1 MMFYFISLRNKKN
14 YHYVIYDAPHWMLLK
29 KLRKKA
35 LDIMSILKKNGIN
48 SIIYGSVARGDVK
61 KGSDVDVFIP
71 RVVPSFLI
79 ESILSEIF
87 PSFYKRE
94 LVQATPSYIVKAY
107 IFLDEITSVSFPLLK
122 MRKEEIDFYKLAGQL
137 SYEELLEDKRVP
149 GIRKDLMFINP
160 IENGHIEFSIKELP
174 EMGAKILGIDVSSL
188 RKRINVLL
196 RRKLF
201 GKTGTF
207 KSISLSENENFESI
221 LNKLIDNV
229 PALRRR
235 IQNQDK

>member
-1 MMFYFISLRNKKN
+1 MTSMNSES
-14 YHYVIYDAPHWMLLK
+14 YHHVIYNTSHWMHLK

-35 LDIMSILKKNGIN
+35 LDIMSLLKKNGIN

-71 RVVPSFLI
+71 RIIPSFLI
-79 ESILSEIF
+79 ESTLSELF

-137 SYEELLEDKRVP
+137 SYEELLQDKRVP
-149 GIRKDLMFINP
+149 GIRKDLIFINP
-160 IENGHIEFSIKELP
+160 VEDGHIEFSIKEMP

-188 RKRINVLL
+188 RKRINVLV

-201 GKTGTF
+201 GKTGVF
-207 KSISLSENENFESI
+207 KSIILSENESFESI
-221 LNKLIDNV
+221 LNKLINEV

-235 IQNQDK
+235 IQNQRE